1 MDGIIFTA
9 GIGERSAEIR
19 ELCCLGLDE
28 LGIVIDLEK
37 KSTISAEMREINS
50 PDSKGKI
57 MVILTNE
64 ELKIA
69 QEIKRVIKSG

>member
-19 ELCCLGLDE
+19 ELYCLGLDE

-50 PDSKGKI
+50 PDSKVKI
-57 MVILTNE
+57 VVILTNE

-69 QEIKRVIKSG
+69 QEIKRVIESG